1 MQVMQTPSLV
11 HSVLQIP
18 QHRLTWQ
25 QGMPFIVQQQLH
37 SPSHSDWQ
45 RFCNVPQATSSSHE
59 HEIFMPP
66 LHFSTFI
73 VQRGSIIMVP
83 IDGAAADW
91 VWLVAAAMGFPIAA
105 ACDGPR

>member
-1 MQVMQTPSLV
+1 MQTPSLV
-11 HSVLQIP
+11 DSHLQIP

-25 QGMPFIVQQQLH
+25 QGIPFIVQQQLQ
-37 SPSHSDWQ
+37 SPSQSDWQ

-59 HEIFMPP
+59 QVSFMPP
-66 LHFSTFI
+66 LHFSIFI

-83 IDGAAADW
+83 IAGAAADW
-91 VWLVAAAMGFPIAA
+91 VWLVAAAMGFPIAV